1 MSVRGR
7 GRRTKV
13 SPPAKKIRTTITQS
27 IIKIAKELLIPTWGK
42 IPEKMMLASI
52 TIPMTGYTL
61 KRYMEELGERI
72 DINEILMFTKH
83 VAEING
89 VKNIDYNHDDI
100 VEFLIENTKVRD
112 DDTYMTYLKRVG
124 VVCISIMLAIFTTS
138 AYIMSL
144 IEQLAKIDRLMS
156 EESEWY

>member
-1 MSVRGR
+1 MSVRSKSGR
-7 GRRTKV
+7 TRV

-27 IIKIAKELLIPTWGK
+27 ITKIARELLIPTWGK
-42 IPEKMMLASI
+42 IPEKMALASI
-52 TIPMTGYTL
+52 TILMTGYTL
-61 KRYMEELGERI
+61 KRYMEELGERV
-72 DINEILMFTKH
+72 DVNEILMYTKH
-83 VAEING
+83 ISEING
-89 VKNIDYNHDDI
+89 VKNINYNHDDI

-124 VVCISIMLAIFTTS
+124 VICISIMLAIFTTP

-144 IEQLAKIDRLMS
+144 FEQLAKIDRLIS